1 MMGGVLA
8 SEQSQEGKLD
18 AMPEEGKEC
27 KTEGRCCICQNYRF
41 SQIQMFFLSPLW
53 YRDLK

>member
-1 MMGGVLA
+1 MMGGGGLA

-27 KTEGRCCICQNYRF
+27 KTGQVVHLPNLCFPPI
-41 SQIQMFFLSPLW
+41 
-53 YRDLK
+53 